1 LIDGWEIKRTMVD
14 NCLDMN
20 VFSHHF
26 LIQLQEKGIEIPPL
40 EEATFKIRAYDSS
53 SKKLV
58 GISTIMITT
67 GVRTIASKF

>member
-1 LIDGWEIKRTMVD
+1 MVD